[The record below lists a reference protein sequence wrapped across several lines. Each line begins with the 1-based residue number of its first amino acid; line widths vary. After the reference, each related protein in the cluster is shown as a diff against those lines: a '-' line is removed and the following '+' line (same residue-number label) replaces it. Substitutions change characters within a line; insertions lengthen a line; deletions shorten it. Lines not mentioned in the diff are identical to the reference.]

1 MIVFESITPLDLI
14 HERMDNEIKNYDGEK
29 YYFIQDDIFLP
40 IEEIIIDYGITLKN
54 YTWDIYIKVKSDEK
68 DIVWKKIKKD

>member
-1 MIVFESITPLDLI
+1 MIVFESITPLELI
-14 HERMDNEIKNYDGEK
+14 HEKMDNEIKNYDGEK